1 MSARAE
7 RRGREADAG
16 VVEDRGEFGGPFAG
30 ALVADF
36 AGEVAAGAADEVL
49 GDALGEGAPGQRAL
63 PGAGRG
69 RAVRG
74 ARGGLGGLGEFETG
88 DSDAFP
94 DELVVLAGWPPAG
107 VVGLGLP
114 F

>member
-49 GDALGEGAPGQRAL
+49 GDAQGGGAPGQRAL
-63 PGAGRG
+63 PGAGWAVPCG
-69 RAVRG
+69 VRG
-74 ARGGLGGLGEFETG
+74 AAWAAWASSRRATRMP
-88 DSDAFP
+88 SP
-94 DELVVLAGWPPAG
+94 VS
-107 VVGLGLP
+107 
-114 F
+114 